1 MTGSSTSSRKVLSKV
16 VSIRIQ
22 KELAE
27 WQLDPPPGFLH
38 KVTDDLQ
45 RFFTF
50 IFISDRGVWCDWGLG
65 HGLTRGVRAPRW

>member
-16 VSIRIQ
+16 ASIRIQ

-50 IFISDRGVWCDWGLG
+50 IFISDRGVWWDGGLPPAG
-65 HGLTRGVRAPRW
+65 E